1 MIKVYLEKI
10 TQHGNDCYIGKIDPR
25 ILVEIATKIEMSTVQ
40 DAQRPLNEK
49 RVKDIANY
57 VSDDNGILPST
68 LTIASK
74 DSRIDIKECEE
85 IPGIY
90 YTYLPNKDSEYKD
103 YRDSVDVMD
112 GQHRLY
118 SFLKDIRIISDSEV
132 YEIGF
137 TLYDKPTLLQRR
149 KIFIS
154 CNEKQEKV
162 SPNLLLWFK
171 EKLNMLSNDEKRYYT
186 IVTQLSNEFPLKNH
200 IIMSAEK
207 IKNGVKAKE
216 IIADF
221 QHVHILDLSSSGRS
235 LTDDQIVKVIRIYLS
250 SWQKVAGFDFSSSSP
265 KDAGVAVKMAGLK
278 YMLYILPTLWDYSIS
293 CHEKFSEAF
302 VEKTLKKMIDKFGI
316 EYSAFF
322 TDKNL
327 NKYFRD
333 RTAISQLANESIDI
347 IKKFGSEDFDPLA

>member
-1 MIKVYLEKI
+1 MLKVYLEKI
-10 TQHGNDCYIGKIDPR
+10 TQHGTDCYIGKIDPR
-25 ILVEIATKIEMSTVQ
+25 LLVEIATKIEMSTVQ

-49 RVKDIANY
+49 RVKEIANY
-57 VSDDNGILPST
+57 VSDDNGILPTT
-68 LTIASK
+68 LTIATK
-74 DSRIDIKECEE
+74 DSRIEIKDCEE

-90 YTYLPNKDSEYKD
+90 YTYFPNKESEYD
-103 YRDSVDVMD
+103 HYRDAVDVMD

-118 SFLKDIRIISDSEV
+118 SFLKEIRTISDSEV

-137 TLYDKPTLLQRR
+137 TMYDKPTLLQRR

-162 SPNLLLWFK
+162 SPNLLLWFR
-171 EKLNMLSNDEKRYYT
+171 EKLNMLSDDEKRYYT

-216 IIADF
+216 VVADL
-221 QHVHILDLSSSGRS
+221 QHNHILELSSSGKL
-235 LTDDQIVKVIRIYLS
+235 LTNEQIVKVICIYLR
-250 SWQKVAGFDFSSSSP
+250 SWQKIAGFDFSSSSS

-278 YMLYILPTLWDYSIS
+278 YMLSILPTIWDYSIS
-293 CHEKFSEAF
+293 CHEKFTDSF

-316 EYSAFF
+316 EYSSFF
-322 TDKNL
+322 TDKTL
-327 NKYFRD
+327 NKYYRD
-333 RTAISQLANESIDI
+333 RTMIADLANQSIDI